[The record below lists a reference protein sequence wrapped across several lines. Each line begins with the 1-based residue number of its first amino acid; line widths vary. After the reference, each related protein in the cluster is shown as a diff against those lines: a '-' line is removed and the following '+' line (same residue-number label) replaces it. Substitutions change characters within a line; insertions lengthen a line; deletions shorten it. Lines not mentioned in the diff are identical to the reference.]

1 MKPSFRDLL
10 FNPNTFFLN
19 LICEKEGL
27 KVPALILLAGG
38 ILSAVY
44 GYYASTLTVR
54 MMGNLMPGMGTII
67 TISVIAGAL
76 IGTFIIW
83 VIWAGVIH
91 VISTGLG
98 GKGTFGRTLQVIGYG
113 YLPQLAGTALSMVI
127 ALEYVPKVTIPVIS
141 STSDPEVIQESVKAL
156 MQDPAMHQLTM
167 ISSVIAILFLLWS
180 ANIWIFGIK
189 NARQTTVRNSAIS
202 VGIPAVIYIIY
213 LSYNLMVV

>member
-1 MKPSFRDLL
+1 MNLSFRDLL

-19 LICEKEGL
+19 LISGKESL
-27 KVPALILLAGG
+27 KVPILILLTGG
-38 ILSAVY
+38 IISAVY

-67 TISVIAGAL
+67 TISVLAGAL
-76 IGTFIIW
+76 IGTVIIW
-83 VIWAGVIH
+83 VIVAGVIH

-113 YLPQLAGTALSMVI
+113 YLPQIAGTALSMVI
-127 ALEYVPKVTIPVIS
+127 ALEYIPRVTIPVIS
-141 STSDPEVIQESVKAL
+141 STSDPEVIQEALKAL

-189 NARQTTVRNSAIS
+189 NARQTTVRNAAIS
-202 VGIPAVIYIIY
+202 VGIPVVMYIIY
-213 LSYNLMVV
+213 ITYNLMVV

>member
-1 MKPSFRDLL
+1 M
-10 FNPNTFFLN
+10 
-19 LICEKEGL
+19 
-27 KVPALILLAGG
+27 
-38 ILSAVY
+38 
-44 GYYASTLTVR
+44 
-54 MMGNLMPGMGTII
+54 
-67 TISVIAGAL
+67 
-76 IGTFIIW
+76 
-83 VIWAGVIH
+83 
-91 VISTGLG
+91 ISTGLG